1 MNLRPEDVAES
12 AIEDRKR
19 MNDTKKLSG
28 KVALITG
35 AGSGMGQ
42 AMAREFAANGAAVIA
57 ADIVESRAAETAK
70 GIEGDGGRAVAVE
83 IDVADS
89 SSVAAAVAKGSG
101 EFGPI
106 TLLCSN
112 AGVLDDYKSVLETDE
127 SEWDRIIDINLKGM
141 YLTSRAV
148 LEQMMEVGGG
158 AIVNT
163 ASISGFV
170 AGGGG
175 AAYTSSKHG
184 VIGFTRQLAFDY
196 GPKGVRANC
205 ICPGAVETGMT
216 KDLFAAGEAEV
227 MDSVNSVPAGRY
239 AQPWE
244 IAKLALFLAGED
256 AGFIHGAAYVIDGGW
271 TIR

>member
-1 MNLRPEDVAES
+1 
-12 AIEDRKR
+12 
-19 MNDTKKLSG
+19 MNDTKLTE

-42 AMAREFAANGAAVIA
+42 AMAREFAAQGAAVIA
-57 ADIVESRAAETAK
+57 SDIVESRAADTAK
-70 GIEGDGGRAVAVE
+70 AIAEAGGRAVGVQ
-83 IDVADS
+83 IDVADA
-89 SSVAAAVAKGSG
+89 SSVEAAVSKGT
-101 EFGPI
+101 EQLGPVNV
-106 TLLCSN
+106 LCSN
-112 AGVLDDYKSVLETDE
+112 AGVLDDYRPVLETDE
-127 SEWDRIIDINLKGM
+127 AEWDRVIDINLKGM

-148 LEQMMEVGGG
+148 LGQMIENGGG

-163 ASISGFV
+163 ASISGIV

-216 KDLFAAGEAEV
+216 RDLFAANEAEV
-227 MDSVNSVPAGRY
+227 MEAVNSVPAGRY
-239 AQPWE
+239 AQPEE
-244 IAKLALFLAGED
+244 IAKLALFLASD
-256 AGFIHGAAYVIDGGW
+256 DSAFVHGAAYVIDGGW

>member
-1 MNLRPEDVAES
+1 MTDATNS
-12 AIEDRKR
+12 SG
-19 MNDTKKLSG
+19 KLEG

-42 AMAREFAANGAAVIA
+42 AMAREFSAQGAAVIA
-57 ADIVESRAAETAK
+57 TDIVEARAQDTAS
-70 GIEGDGGRAVAVE
+70 GIADGGGRALGLA
-83 IDVADS
+83 IDVADKA
-89 SSVAAAVAKGSG
+89 SVDAAVAAGLE
-101 EFGPI
+101 EFGRI
-106 TLLCSN
+106 DVLCSN
-112 AGVLDDYKSVLETDE
+112 AGVLDDYATALDTDE
-127 SEWDRIIDINLKGM
+127 DEWDRVVDINLKGM

-148 LEQMMEVGGG
+148 LGQMVENGGG
-158 AIVNT
+158 AIINT

-175 AAYTSSKHG
+175 AAYTASKHG
-184 VIGFTRQLAFDY
+184 VIGYTRQLAFDY
-196 GPKGVRANC
+196 GPKGVRANA

-216 KDLFAAGEAEV
+216 KELFAAGDAEV

-244 IAKLALFLAGED
+244 IAKLALFLASED

>member
-1 MNLRPEDVAES
+1 LPNRP
-12 AIEDRKR
+12 IEERER

-28 KVALITG
+28 RVALITG

-42 AMAREFAANGAAVIA
+42 AIAREFAAQGAAVIA
-57 ADIVESRAAETAK
+57 TDIVESRATETAK
-70 GIEGDGGRAVAVE
+70 GIEDDGGRAVGVQ

-89 SSVAAAVAKGSG
+89 ASVGAAVAKGSAELG
-101 EFGPI
+101 SI
-106 TLLCSN
+106 TVLCSN
-112 AGVLDDYKSVLETDE
+112 AGVLDDYKPVLETDE
-127 SEWDRIIDINLKGM
+127 SEWDRIVDINLKGM

-148 LEQMMEVGGG
+148 LEQMIENGGG

-216 KDLFAAGEAEV
+216 RELFAANDADV
-227 MDSVNSVPAGRY
+227 MDTVNSVPAGRY

-244 IAKLALFLAGED
+244 IAKLALFLASDD
-256 AGFIHGAAYVIDGGW
+256 AAFVHGAAYVIDGGW